1 MRYAVY
7 AVLVMVGCGGLLAG
21 VSGLS
26 SRAPGDSF
34 EGISWLLIGSV
45 ALGSIAVVMAIEHAT
60 SVQTARFAISFATSS
75 SVTSRASQR
84 ADLRRAARSKSFR
97 NGRLVPW

>member
-21 VSGLS
+21 VNGLS

-60 SVQTARFAISFATSS
+60 SVQTRTLRDFIRYQQQRDKPRLA
-75 SVTSRASQR
+75 ASGP
-84 ADLRRAARSKSFR
+84 AEGRSHEE
-97 NGRLVPW
+97 LP